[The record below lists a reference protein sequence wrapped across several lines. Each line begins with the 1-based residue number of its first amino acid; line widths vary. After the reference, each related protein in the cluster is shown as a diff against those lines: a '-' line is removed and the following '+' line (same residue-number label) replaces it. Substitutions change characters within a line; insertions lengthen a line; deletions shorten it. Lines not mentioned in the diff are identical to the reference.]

1 MTVRDLLNE
10 KRRKAK
16 LRLLKKKVLLR
27 FVKGLVAAAVAAG
40 IAFALDSVA
49 DTPELVPPTLVPIVT
64 AALLAAQKWLKERP
78 AE

>member
-40 IAFALDSVA
+40 IAYALDSVTN
-49 DTPELVPPTLVPIVT
+49 TPGIVPPTLVPIVT
-64 AALLAAQKWLKERP
+64 AVLLAAQKYLKEKP

>member
-1 MTVRDLLNE
+1 MNE

-64 AALLAAQKWLKERP
+64 AALLALQKWNKETSGN
-78 AE
+78 